1 VIYVLMMRARS
12 LVLPLVC
19 LLALALVLPLAG
31 LEGECD
37 DCLDGGE
44 PGCCP
49 PSCSLC
55 VCCPHGQSVLAGGTG
70 MERAP
75 AVSSHS
81 GGAIENALP
90 SADPRDVFHVP
101 KPFLV

>member
-1 VIYVLMMRARS
+1 MRARRF
-12 LVLPLVC
+12 VHPLVC
-19 LLALALVLPLAG
+19 LLVLALVLPLAG

-37 DCLDGGE
+37 DCLGGGVA
-44 PGCCP
+44 GCCP

-55 VCCPHGQSVLAGGTG
+55 VCCTHGQSVLTGAPG

-75 AVSSHS
+75 AVSSPS
-81 GGAIENALP
+81 RGSIEPALP
-90 SADPRDVFHVP
+90 SANPRDVFHVP